1 MIERLVHSFG
11 ALSRPLGSLAQSLGT
26 LARPLEGLT
35 HLLFPQ
41 VCVVCRKTL
50 TASEQQLCSAC
61 LTDFAPF
68 PDPLAGG
75 QAVIRSVNSHF
86 GLGAIPSAAWG
97 LYPYRS
103 NGALHDALHA
113 MKYEGLFP
121 LGRLFGR
128 WLGELVQSAGGPG
141 EVVAIVPVPLHP
153 LKRIERSYNQSE
165 AIASG
170 MAEVLDL
177 PVVEDAIERSAY
189 TGSQTG
195 LGITERRKNMA
206 GVFRPVTRNS
216 RRISGRVVLV
226 DDVLTT
232 GATMVAAA
240 SALKEAGVDEV
251 AFAVVAVTEEKE

>member
-1 MIERLVHSFG
+1 MIEKLAHSLG
-11 ALSRPLGSLAQSLGT
+11 TLARPLGSLARPLGSLAQSLG
-26 LARPLEGLT
+26 GLT

-50 TASEQQLCSAC
+50 DAPEQQLCSAC

-68 PDPLAGG
+68 PDSLAGG
-75 QAVIRSVNSHF
+75 QALIRSVNSHF
-86 GLGAIPSAAWG
+86 GLSAVPAAAWS
-97 LYPYRS
+97 LYPYQS

-113 MKYEGLFP
+113 MKYQGLFP

-128 WLGELVQSAGGPG
+128 CLGELVQSVGGPG
-141 EVVAIVPVPLHP
+141 EVAAIVPVPLHP

-177 PVVEDAIERSAY
+177 PVVKEAIERSAY

-195 LGITERRKNMA
+195 LSLTERRKNMA
-206 GVFRPVTRNS
+206 GVFRPAARNS
-216 RRISGRVVLV
+216 RQISGRVLLV

-240 SALKEAGVDEV
+240 SALREAGADEV